1 MYILTN
7 IEISNNK
14 KISTYYVGILEGLL
28 FVKQIPKKFCWQ
40 QYKITYLAKVIHVLN
55 PQKYLQK
62 ETTINYHIEKAMKT
76 SCSDD
81 IYKYSKINGPTLI
94 NLLK

>member
-1 MYILTN
+1 MYILIN

-14 KISTYYVGILEGLL
+14 KISTYYVGILKGLL

-55 PQKYLQK
+55 P
-62 ETTINYHIEKAMKT
+62 
-76 SCSDD
+76 
-81 IYKYSKINGPTLI
+81 
-94 NLLK
+94 